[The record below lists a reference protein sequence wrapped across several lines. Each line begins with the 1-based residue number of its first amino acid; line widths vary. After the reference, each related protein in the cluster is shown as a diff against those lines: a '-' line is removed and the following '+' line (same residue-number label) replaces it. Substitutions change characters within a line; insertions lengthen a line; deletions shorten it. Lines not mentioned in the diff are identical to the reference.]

1 MDANHD
7 NKSRKRLFWIIFA
20 PLISLGVILFVD
32 LEPGKPEITYTLAI
46 TILMA
51 IWWISEVIPL
61 AVTALIPVVLFPLF
75 GVLDGKT
82 VSATYF
88 NSIIFLFLG
97 GFIIALAIQK
107 WNLHKRIAIKIL
119 MLTGVSPG
127 KILAG
132 FMISTAFLSMWISNT
147 ATALMMIPI
156 VISVIDSFDEYL
168 SKKDGS
174 NFSVALLLGIA
185 YSASLGGIATL
196 VGTPPNLAFVKI
208 FEINYPSAP
217 EISFGQWMIFAL
229 PISIVFLIIL
239 WIFLNSYFLKGIN
252 VSESFNK
259 NMFRDKYKELG
270 KMIMEEKVV
279 LYIFIAFAL
288 LLLFRTDIKL
298 GDFVIKGWNNLLN
311 HPKHINDG
319 TVAIFISI
327 LLFLI
332 PARKKKSIPHQH
344 LMDWETAKKIPWNI
358 ILLFG
363 GGFALAKAFV
373 ESGLSVWIGNQIA
386 VFANLHIFILIL
398 IIVTIMIFLTEVTS
412 NTATTQMLLPILA
425 ALSLSL
431 HIHPMLLMIPATLA
445 ASMAFMLPVAT
456 PPNAIIF
463 GTNRIRIST
472 MAKTGLVLNLIGII
486 IVSVSVY
493 YWGTYIFDIDMLS
506 IPVWAK

>member
-1 MDANHD
+1 MDSKQN
-7 NKSRKRLFWIIFA
+7 NSKRRLVWIILA
-20 PLISLGVILFVD
+20 PLISLAFILFVD
-32 LEPGKPEITYTLAI
+32 LEKGKPEITYTLAI

-51 IWWISEVIPL
+51 IWWITEVIPL
-61 AVTALIPVVLFPLF
+61 AVTALIPIVLFPLF
-75 GVLDGKT
+75 GVIDGKT

-88 NSIIFLFLG
+88 NSVIFLFLG

-168 SKKDGS
+168 SKKDS
-174 NFSVALLLGIA
+174 RNYSVALLLGIA

-208 FEINYPSAP
+208 FEINYPNAP

-229 PISIVFLIIL
+229 PISLLFLLIL
-239 WIFLNSYFLKGIN
+239 WFFLNSYFLKGIN
-252 VSESFNK
+252 AGESFNK

-270 KMIMEEKVV
+270 KMIIEERIV
-279 LYIFIAFAL
+279 LYIFIVFAA
-288 LLLFRTDIKL
+288 LLLFRSDIKL
-298 GDFVIKGWNNLLN
+298 GSFVIPGWSNLLIY
-311 HPKHINDG
+311 PKHINDG

-332 PARKKKSIPHQH
+332 PVRNKESRKHMHH
-344 LMDWETAKKIPWNI
+344 LMDWETAKKIPWSI

-363 GGFALAKAFV
+363 GGFALAKGFV
-373 ESGLSVWIGNQIA
+373 ESGLSVWIGNQIS
-386 VFANLHIFILIL
+386 VFANLPLFVLIL

-431 HIHPMLLMIPATLA
+431 KIHPLLLMIPATLA

-463 GTNRIRIST
+463 GTNRIKIST
-472 MAKTGLVLNLIGII
+472 MAKTGLVLNIIGII
-486 IVSVSVY
+486 IVSVTVY
-493 YWGTYIFDIDMLS
+493 FWGSYIFEIDLLS
-506 IPVWAK
+506 FPAWAK